1 MVIII
6 IFAFSDWRIQS
17 LETLVDLITEHRP
30 DAILYAGDD
39 LNRFA
44 IRGDHILLKTTKNLL
59 KLEYPKLAS
68 IDNTHD
74 EFITEEFREEIK
86 QLPSI
91 NKSSIVLKGVYGI
104 PFYLVNGN
112 DDPVFRTGGEYYT
125 KIHNGTIRRN
135 GERYRLTEKNNKMD
149 FVASDFVTINDASHE
164 IRDADSIDVHSGIYV
179 PIDMSFGKFVLPNET
194 HPVSVF
200 GFKCGFGLNSKI
212 KNKPRAYADIFLSHI
227 PPMGVLDLSARY
239 GARHIGSESLLELI
253 ENYQPKIVIC
263 GHSHLW
269 GGSTKKVGETV
280 VLNVSSHDSQNSCG
294 NYALIDTEDWSFE
307 LKISNRKVTCPIK
320 TIRGYSTIR
329 TELRKQSLNKMWF
342 KIRPYL
348 NSEDCLEHLNH
359 IEECGV
365 KTHRV
370 RKRIESLR
378 WDKPMIERRITIDPK
393 KHAFVDVETGR
404 FGKNSYGEFEP
415 GQVWLIGVGYK
426 GKIKQ
431 FLIPEQE
438 KQFLSY
444 IKKNKIRSFVSW
456 TRYDA
461 LALRP
466 LLGEK
471 AGKIKFMDAC
481 QRTSNCLIWHTY
493 SLHDLY
499 KALFPDKPPSK
510 EIIDGYMAGL
520 FADHIIIPNKECPYC
535 PPRDDL
541 MSKIM
546 ERNVLDITEMVEI
559 CNKLWNMDNNDQDKT
574 NGE

>member
-1 MVIII
+1 MK

-74 EFITEEFREEIK
+74 GFITEEFREEIK

-104 PFYLVNGN
+104 PFYLINGN
-112 DDPVFRTGGEYYT
+112 DDPVFRTDGEYYT
-125 KIHNGTIRRN
+125 KIHNGMIRCN

-149 FVASDFVTINDASHE
+149 FVASDFVTINDVPHE
-164 IRDADSIDVHSGIYV
+164 SRDVHSGIYV
-179 PIDMSFGKFVLPNET
+179 PIDLSFGKFVLPNET

-253 ENYQPKIVIC
+253 EKYQPKIVIC

-280 VLNVSSHDSQNSCG
+280 VLNVSSHDSWNSCG

-307 LKISNRKVTCPIK
+307 LKTTNRKVTHPIK
-320 TIRGYSTIR
+320 TIRGFSTIR
-329 TELRKQSLNKMWF
+329 AEVKKKRLVHAIGWHLSPRS
-342 KIRPYL
+342 
-348 NSEDCLEHLNH
+348 NSEKCLEHLKR

-378 WDKPMIERRITIDPK
+378 WDKPIIERRITIDPK
-393 KHAFVDVETGR
+393 KHAFVDVETGLVKR
-404 FGKNSYGEFEP
+404 NFYGESEP
-415 GQVWLIGVGYK
+415 GQVWLIGLGYK

-444 IKKNKIRSFVSW
+444 IKKNKIRSLVSW
-456 TRYDA
+456 TQYDA
-461 LALRP
+461 RALRP

-471 AGKIKFMDAC
+471 AGKIKFIDAC

-493 SLHDLY
+493 SLHELH

-520 FADHIIIPNKECPYC
+520 FADHIIIPNKSCLYC
-535 PPRDDL
+535 LPRDDL

-559 CNKLWNMDNNDQDKT
+559 CNKLWNMDDNDQNET

>member
-1 MVIII
+1 MVIIK

-74 EFITEEFREEIK
+74 EFVTEEFREEIK
-86 QLPSI
+86 QLTSI
-91 NKSSIVLKGVYGI
+91 NKNSIVLKGVYGI

-112 DDPVFRTGGEYYT
+112 DDFVFRTDDAYYT
-125 KIHNGTIRRN
+125 KIHNGMIRCN
-135 GERYRLTEKNNKMD
+135 GERYWLAEKNNKMD
-149 FVASDFVTINDASHE
+149 FVTINNFSHE
-164 IRDADSIDVHSGIYV
+164 IRDVHSGIYV
-179 PIDMSFGKFVLPNET
+179 PIDMGFGKFVLPNET

-239 GARHIGSESLLELI
+239 GARHIGSEPLLELI
-253 ENYQPKIVIC
+253 EKHQPKIVIC

-269 GGSTKKVGETV
+269 GGSAKKVGETV
-280 VLNVSSHDSQNSCG
+280 VLNVSSHDSWNSCG

-307 LKISNRKVTCPIK
+307 LKTTNREVAHPIK
-320 TIRGYSTIR
+320 TIRGFSTIR
-329 TELRKQSLNKMWF
+329 AEVKRKRLTHVVGF
-342 KIRPYL
+342 HIPPYS
-348 NSEDCLEHLNH
+348 NSEECLERLNH

-415 GQVWLIGVGYK
+415 GQLWLIGVGYK

-471 AGKIKFMDAC
+471 AG
-481 QRTSNCLIWHTY
+481 
-493 SLHDLY
+493 
-499 KALFPDKPPSK
+499 
-510 EIIDGYMAGL
+510 
-520 FADHIIIPNKECPYC
+520 
-535 PPRDDL
+535 
-541 MSKIM
+541 
-546 ERNVLDITEMVEI
+546 
-559 CNKLWNMDNNDQDKT
+559 
-574 NGE
+574 